1 MGWQRRQRRL
11 QLEAPASVAA
21 VSGPSLKRVPTVS
34 DLMNVIQAQPEVGDE
49 IRAIYGRRDLDDEQ
63 KLIAIQKMVALT
75 RATAAAARELM
86 RLWRENVTPQQQQQ
100 QQQLSTPRPAS
111 RLLAT
116 SSDTAA
122 PRKVPESERS

>member
-1 MGWQRRQRRL
+1 MRKHHMDKVRL

-63 KLIAIQKMVALT
+63 KLIAIQKMVATHKAL
-75 RATAAAARELM
+75 ADQDQLPDVLSAVDEIEEMLELVAEDIM
-86 RLWRENVTPQQQQQ
+86 KRL
-100 QQQLSTPRPAS
+100 
-111 RLLAT
+111 
-116 SSDTAA
+116 
-122 PRKVPESERS
+122 